1 MFLYLLESKEIRLIS
16 KLSSVIKLFILEK
29 FLSLDLS
36 STIIVFILIFGY
48 LFLQNLIDFIS
59 DFKDLRVYSILGNS
73 NSLFLF

>member
-59 DFKDLRVYSILGNS
+59 LNKMFAGG
-73 NSLFLF
+73 

>member
-59 DFKDLRVYSILGNS
+59 YFKDLRVYSILGNS